1 MPWASAPSSGGETQL
16 HRAAPS
22 GVCAPRCSP
31 PGCSPAPSFHLPSP
45 PLLRPPD
52 HTLLPCL
59 DGGSRVPEGWWAHVD
74 FWLDLGPR
82 QVGSWMCSVSE
93 AGKWY
98 LSLPQGD
105 DVTDI
110 QGDDPM
116 GPPPS
121 LIQGLSIAGVTAA
134 TPRGP
139 ESALCWEYWPPTS
152 GLGPT
157 LSFCSWFCK
166 MCCLLQ
172 PHVRIMC
179 TMKYMCIKSN
189 QHTWKHIMFSWWGG
203 VSIFVQ
209 LTWSKIF

>member
-1 MPWASAPSSGGETQL
+1 MPWASAPSSGGETQR
-16 HRAAPS
+16 HRAAAS
-22 GVCAPRCSP
+22 RARAPRCSP

-45 PLLRPPD
+45 PLLQPPD
-52 HTLLPCL
+52 HTHLPCL
-59 DGGSRVPEGWWAHVD
+59 DGGNRVPEGWWAHVV

-98 LSLPQGD
+98 PSLPQCD

-121 LIQGLSIAGVTAA
+121 LIQGLSIVGVTVA

-139 ESALCWEYWPPTS
+139 ESALCWEY
-152 GLGPT
+152 
-157 LSFCSWFCK
+157 
-166 MCCLLQ
+166 
-172 PHVRIMC
+172 
-179 TMKYMCIKSN
+179 
-189 QHTWKHIMFSWWGG
+189 
-203 VSIFVQ
+203 
-209 LTWSKIF
+209 